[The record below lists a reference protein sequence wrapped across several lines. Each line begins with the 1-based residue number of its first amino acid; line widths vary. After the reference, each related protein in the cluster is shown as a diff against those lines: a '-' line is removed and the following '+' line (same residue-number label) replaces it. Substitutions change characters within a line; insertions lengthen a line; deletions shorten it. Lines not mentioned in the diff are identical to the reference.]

1 MEYVTVYERII
12 EEARSIVGD
21 VAVTQAGRVEGVSV
35 DEEGRVSSDR
45 ELGKEDIEELIDVYR
60 DIVGDGAVGIGRR
73 AIAAL
78 EQEDREGLKN
88 LDLPVDILPSDLRAD
103 LFAESF

>member
-12 EEARSIVGD
+12 EEACSIVGD
-21 VAVTQAGRVEGVSV
+21 VALTQAGRVEGVSV
-35 DEEGRVSSDR
+35 DADGTVSTERDLGR
-45 ELGKEDIEELIDVYR
+45 EDIEALIDVYR
-60 DIVGDGAVGIGRR
+60 DIIGDGAVGIGRR

-78 EQEDREGLKN
+78 EQEDREGLKS

>member
-1 MEYVTVYERII
+1 MEYVTVYERIV
-12 EEARSIVGD
+12 EEARAIVGD
-21 VAVTQAGRVEGVSV
+21 VAVTQAGRVAGVSV
-35 DEEGRVSSDR
+35 DAEGTVLSER
-45 ELGKEDIEELIDVYR
+45 ELDKEDIEELIEVYR

-73 AIAAL
+73 AITAL
-78 EQEDREGLKN
+78 EEGDREGLKS